1 MNEPFVKL
9 SFKKILAEWNG
20 KTKANVP
27 VVLRT
32 GTSKRTDHHHH
43 SRHFTGNYR
52 HKNKVQ
58 SIKRITQAHDEEKDN
73 LIGFRGN
80 IDILPIINFLK
91 NRKGLTTKSLAATG
105 MW

>member
-9 SFKKILAEWNG
+9 SFKKILVEWNG

-73 LIGFRGN
+73 LIGFRG
-80 IDILPIINFLK
+80 K
-91 NRKGLTTKSLAATG
+91 Q
-105 MW
+105 